1 MPANFE
7 RYLAMTQ
14 KTDTENLI
22 NYNGKLISA
31 NAPVFAVDNRAF
43 RYGDGLF
50 ESIRIINGAMP
61 LFHYHYPRLV
71 HACEMLKLQLDKKF
85 NATYFKTQILKAAK
99 AKGLEENSRARLSIF
114 RTAGGYYLPKSS
126 KAEYV
131 IEIRP
136 LTEQGFELNHR
147 GFKIDLYVEVEKP
160 VSKLSSF
167 KTCNALIYVLA
178 ALHRKEHGLDDCMLV
193 NWKSRI
199 IESIDSNIFIVKN
212 GIVHTPPLAEG
223 CVAGVMRDYVLHL
236 LEKLN
241 IEFIESP
248 LSLEEVFVADEMF
261 LTNAIHG
268 LKWVGEYKSKK
279 YELNLAVTL
288 SDAMNKDLLNKW

>member
-1 MPANFE
+1 
-7 RYLAMTQ
+7 MTQ
-14 KTDTENLI
+14 KKDTENLI
-22 NYNGKLISA
+22 NYNGTLTSA

-85 NATYFKTQILKAAK
+85 NATYFKTQILKVAK

-126 KAEYV
+126 KAEYI

-147 GFKIDLYVEVEKP
+147 GFKIDLYAEVEKP

-178 ALHRKEHGLDDCMLV
+178 ALHRKEQGLDDCMLV

-248 LSLEEVFVADEMF
+248 LSLEEVFTADEMF

-268 LKWVGEYKSKK
+268 VKWVGEYKSKK
-279 YELNLAVTL
+279 YDLKLAATL
-288 SDAMNKDLLNKW
+288 SEAMNKDLLNKW

>member
-1 MPANFE
+1 
-7 RYLAMTQ
+7 MTN

-22 NYNGKLISA
+22 NYNGSLISA
-31 NAPVFAVDNRAF
+31 NVPVFAVDNRAF

-50 ESIRIINGAMP
+50 ESIRIIDGAMP
-61 LFHYHYPRLV
+61 LFHLHYPRLV
-71 HACEMLKLQLDKKF
+71 HACEMLKLQLDTKF
-85 NATYFKTQILKAAK
+85 NATYFKTQIMKIAK
-99 AKGLEENSRARLSIF
+99 AKGLEQNSRARLSIF
-114 RTAGGYYLPKSS
+114 RTAGGYYLPKSN
-126 KAEYV
+126 KAEFI

-136 LTEQGFELNHR
+136 LTENGFELNQR
-147 GFKIDLYVEVEKP
+147 GFKIDLYADMEKP

-178 ALHRKEHGLDDCMLV
+178 SLYRKEHGLDDCMLI

-212 GIVHTPPLAEG
+212 GVVHTPPLAEG

-241 IEFIESP
+241 IEFSETP
-248 LSLEEVFVADEMF
+248 LSLEEIFTADEMF

-279 YELNLAVTL
+279 YEVKMAKTL
-288 SDAMNKDLLNKW
+288 SEALNKDLLKKW